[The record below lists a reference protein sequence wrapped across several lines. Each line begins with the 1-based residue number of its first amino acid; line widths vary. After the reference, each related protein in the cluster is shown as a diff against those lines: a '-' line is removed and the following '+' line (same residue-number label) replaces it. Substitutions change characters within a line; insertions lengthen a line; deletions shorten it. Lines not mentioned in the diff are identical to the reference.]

1 MIDLTTLHIVDK
13 KPTLIQTRI
22 FKLSLLFFAVGILL
36 FILSMCKTSFKLP
49 KETPADNYIKEQIK
63 LIGEQN
69 LLLQNK
75 VDSLS
80 IKVNQYNVKL
90 EQLSKQKAKIQYIY
104 ENKLVQIDAL
114 DNSGIVKEF
123 NIIFSKSN
131 P

>member
-1 MIDLTTLHIVDK
+1 MIDFTTLDIVDK
-13 KPTLIQTRI
+13 KPTLIQTKI
-22 FKLSLLFFAVGILL
+22 FRLSLLFFAVGILL
-36 FILSMCKTSFKLP
+36 FILSMCKSSFKAP

-63 LIGEQN
+63 LIGDQN
-69 LLLQNK
+69 LILQNK

-80 IKVNQYNVKL
+80 LKVNQYNVKL
-90 EQLSKQKAKIQYIY
+90 DQLSKQKAKIQYIY

>member
-1 MIDLTTLHIVDK
+1 MLDLTKFQIVLK
-13 KPTLIQTRI
+13 SKV
-22 FKLSLLFFAVGILL
+22 FKISLLFFAVGILF

>member
-1 MIDLTTLHIVDK
+1 MIDFTTLHIVDK
-13 KPTLIQTRI
+13 KPTLIQTKI
-22 FKLSLLFFAVGILL
+22 FRLSLLFFAVGILL
-36 FILSMCKTSFKLP
+36 FILSMCKTSFKAP

-63 LIGEQN
+63 LIGDQN
-69 LLLQNK
+69 LILQNK

-80 IKVNQYNVKL
+80 LKVNQYNVKL
-90 EQLSKQKAKIQYIY
+90 DQLSKQKAKIQYIY

>member
-1 MIDLTTLHIVDK
+1 
-13 KPTLIQTRI
+13 
-22 FKLSLLFFAVGILL
+22 
-36 FILSMCKTSFKLP
+36 MCKTSFKAP
-49 KETPADNYIKEQIK
+49 KPTPADNYIKEQIK

-69 LLLQNK
+69 LILQNK

-80 IKVNQYNVKL
+80 LKVNQYNVKL
-90 EQLSKQKAKIQYIY
+90 DQLSKQKAKIQYIY

>member
-1 MIDLTTLHIVDK
+1 MIDFTTLHIVDK

-22 FKLSLLFFAVGILL
+22 FRVSLLFFAVGILL
-36 FILSMCKTSFKLP
+36 FILSMCKTSFKPP
-49 KETPADNYIKEQIK
+49 KEIPADNYIKEQIK

-80 IKVNQYNVKL
+80 LKVNQYNVKL
-90 EQLSKQKAKIQYIY
+90 DQLSKQKAKIQYIY